1 MGADAADAAA
11 ASKAIGTAN
20 ISRQEKKKAAARP
33 RKQIVPKK
41 PELAIKTNEGITSE
55 QLQHQQRRMRETA
68 EEEEKEEKKEK

>member
-20 ISRQEKKKAAARP
+20 ISRQEKKKAAAATARP

-55 QLQHQQRRMRETA
+55 QLQHQQRMKALLKKKKRRRE
-68 EEEEKEEKKEK
+68 K